1 MIFKIFL
8 ILILNL
14 KDSFKISLNMGFLI
28 FKNLINLTKN
38 VFLVKTIVLSKKIK
52 KIYNLNYLEPIALP
66 SPGM

>member
-28 FKNLINLTKN
+28 FKNLINLTKKM
-38 VFLVKTIVLSKKIK
+38 FS
-52 KIYNLNYLEPIALP
+52 
-66 SPGM
+66 

>member
-1 MIFKIFL
+1 MKVFSQFL
-8 ILILNL
+8 IEYN
-14 KDSFKISLNMGFLI
+14 SFKISLNMGFLI
-28 FKNLINLTKN
+28 FKNLINLTKKN